1 MPSLPQNWGSD
12 PIAKMMIIICWMT
25 GKFAE
30 LSRSEL
36 VQNCQESRKQSSGAG
51 RQLCTSMGS
60 RHGERV
66 IC

>member
-1 MPSLPQNWGSD
+1 MTSLPQNWGSD
-12 PIAKMMIIICWMT
+12 PIAKTMIIICWMT

-36 VQNCQESRKQSSGAG
+36 VQNCQEIRKQSSGAG

-60 RHGERV
+60 RHGKRV
-66 IC
+66 NC